1 MLHPEGH
8 GWDWIPPPMKAGE
21 VVGDRGAVSGGTR
34 VPKPPVPLAFDPG
47 PSEQANAGL
56 LKNDKDSGFAQRSF
70 LCEWTRCRVPQ
81 TPSSLVPKKR
91 GLGPDGG

>member
-1 MLHPEGH
+1 
-8 GWDWIPPPMKAGE
+8 MKAGE

-34 VPKPPVPLAFDPG
+34 VPKPPVPQAFDPG

-56 LKNDKDSGFAQRSF
+56 LKNNLNSGFTQRFF
-70 LCEWTRCRVPQ
+70 LRERSRCRVPQ
-81 TPSSLVPKKR
+81 TLSSLVAKHR